1 MSDLLFLH
9 SDNGS
14 FSDYSQDAKD
24 YLRDNFTVDFLA
36 AEDSIY
42 IGLYKPFSDFYVE
55 LSTFGSNQLS
65 FSINGSSISVE
76 DDTKGFSR
84 SGFIH
89 FDKPSTWNKETI
101 NGVEGYW
108 LKVDSAT
115 DFSLDFVGCNI
126 VFSDDNDLRQEVRN
140 IDNLLAKGDSTFI
153 AYHVAAR
160 NEIVQTLRNGGN
172 IKRVDELIKN
182 ITKWDLLELGEIR
195 QAAKYL
201 TLAKIFFDIS
211 ENNEDKFYNKYRDY
225 EGMYGAAFKLFYYKL
240 DKNDDGVYEQ
250 EEDLELN
257 DCEIVRV

>member
-1 MSDLLFLH
+1 MSDLYFLH

-24 YLRDNFTVDFLA
+24 FLRDNFTIDFVS

-42 IGLYKPFSDFYVE
+42 IGLYKKFSDFYVE
-55 LSTFGSNQLS
+55 LSSFGNNQLS

-84 SGFIH
+84 SGFMH
-89 FDKPSTWNKETI
+89 FSKPESWQKETF
-101 NGVEGYW
+101 NGVEAYW
-108 LKVDSAT
+108 LKIDSAT
-115 DFSLDFVGCNI
+115 DFSLEFTGVNL

-195 QAAKYL
+195 QASKYL

-225 EGMYGAAFKLFYYKL
+225 EGMYGAAFKLFYFKL
-240 DKNDDGVYEQ
+240 DKNDDGDYKQ
-250 EEDLELN
+250 EDDLELN
-257 DCEIVRV
+257 DCEITLV